1 MPQRKKTDNTT
12 SQHPITQRE
21 IAIQLGLHQT
31 AVSFALRGD
40 PSISPET
47 RKRVLDM
54 AEKLG
59 YDPERSHSARMMQQ
73 RRFNSSLQHKVIA
86 LLRSSG
92 LNRDPYELD
101 LFLGIEKIVQQE
113 GYDLI
118 LCNFPAGPWD
128 HSEPSLSLKRGY
140 VDGILFTTHSDGISE
155 HIRKI
160 KSIPALKNHPI
171 VTYLQNIPGCSSVVA
186 DEEDGSY
193 QAMKHLLDNGH
204 RNILMFQPLYSEYI
218 WNKRWNGV
226 SRAFNEKGLNSSDFV
241 KILELNYGWL
251 DVEINPD
258 TLLQLTE
265 YSNNSSTKVL
275 LPDYLKQHTDITA
288 IQAWNDS
295 SAIHAWNQLE
305 AAGMRV
311 PEDISIIGFDDTH
324 PYPATHDNRLT
335 SVKQPFELMGAET
348 VKLML
353 KHLRDGVYS
362 PEHVVL
368 PCELVVRS
376 STAPPTKKYI

>member
-1 MPQRKKTDNTT
+1 MTQRKKKEKT
-12 SQHPITQRE
+12 SSQSPITQRE

-59 YDPERSHSARMMQQ
+59 YDPERSHSARMLQQ

-86 LLRSSG
+86 LLRSTK

-128 HSEPSLSLKRGY
+128 PTEPSLSLKRGY
-140 VDGILFTTHSDGISE
+140 VDGILFTTHSDGIAE

-171 VTYLQNIPGCSSVVA
+171 VTYLQDIPECSSVVA
-186 DEEDGSY
+186 DEEYGSY
-193 QAMKHLLDNGH
+193 QAMKHLLDIGH
-204 RNILMFQPLYSEYI
+204 RNILIFQPMYSEYL
-218 WNKRWNGV
+218 WSKRWNGV
-226 SRAFNEKGLNSSDFV
+226 SRAFREQGLNPSDFV

-251 DVEINPD
+251 DPEINSD
-258 TLLQLTE
+258 TFLPLTE
-265 YSNNSSTKVL
+265 YYNTSSTKVL
-275 LPDYLKQHTDITA
+275 LPDFLKQHTGITA

-305 AAGMRV
+305 TEGIRV
-311 PEDISIIGFDDTH
+311 PEDISIIGYDDTH
-324 PYPATHDNRLT
+324 PYPASHDNRLT
-335 SVKQPFELMGAET
+335 SIRQPFDLIGAES

-353 KHLRDGVYS
+353 KHLCAEVYS
-362 PEHVVL
+362 PEHIVL
-368 PCELVVRS
+368 PCELMVRS
-376 STAPPTKKYI
+376 STSPPRRK

>member
-1 MPQRKKTDNTT
+1 
-12 SQHPITQRE
+12 
-21 IAIQLGLHQT
+21 
-31 AVSFALRGD
+31 
-40 PSISPET
+40 
-47 RKRVLDM
+47 
-54 AEKLG
+54 
-59 YDPERSHSARMMQQ
+59 
-73 RRFNSSLQHKVIA
+73 
-86 LLRSSG
+86 LRSSK

-118 LCNFPAGPWD
+118 LCNFPAGSWD
-128 HSEPSLSLKRGY
+128 TSEPSLSLKRGY
-140 VDGILFTTHSDGISE
+140 VDGILFTGHSDDIAE
-155 HIRKI
+155 YIRKI
-160 KSIPALKNHPI
+160 KSIPALKNHPV
-171 VTYLQNIPGCSSVVA
+171 VTYLQDIPECSSVVA

-193 QAMKHLLDNGH
+193 LAMKHLLNIGH
-204 RNILMFQPLYSEYI
+204 RNILMFLPLHSENL

-226 SRAFNEKGLNSSDFV
+226 SRAFNEQGLHASDFV

-251 DVEINPD
+251 DTEIYHK

-288 IQAWNDS
+288 IQAWNDP
-295 SAIHAWNQLE
+295 SAIHAWNQLD
-305 AAGMRV
+305 AAGIRI
-311 PEDISIIGFDDTH
+311 PEDISMIGFDDTH
-324 PYPATHDNRLT
+324 PYPAAHDNRLT
-335 SVKQPFELMGAET
+335 SVRQPFELMGAET

-353 KHLRDGVYS
+353 KHLCDGVYS

-376 STAPPTKKYI
+376 STASPIKNNLKISKNTY